1 MKSRRVMSILL
12 TAALSAETMFA
23 PLSVLASSDV
33 VPQSS
38 DVVESGSDIPVGSN
52 IDSVIDEL
60 PEVVSDLSKGSSELP
75 EVISELP
82 EGNSEVSSVLPELSG
97 EGSGSLLPETESS
110 AVVPAGDEMTGQ
122 EEAGPVWLEEKML
135 LASID
140 EEKEEITL
148 SFSAFS
154 ETEKYTYEVLDKDG
168 VSLKNGELEVQEKEV
183 NGDLEEVFGE
193 EDNYEAR
200 VALESS
206 WPEELTL
213 YVYDAENTFYITCSL
228 QQKKA
233 VDSIAAEQNE
243 EDKIAVVWTTLEDSS
258 CDGYVVELLSD
269 EGQLVDSVTVENT
282 ISACSFKASAENLSV
297 QVTPYVQEEDSAPE
311 YFIGAV
317 NAVSLLSVQEEPV
330 AVAQMEAESMIVYPD
345 QVGGVSAVAG
355 DHQVTLNWWQANNAE
370 AYNVYRWDP
379 AGWTEYLTTVTTP
392 NCTVT
397 NLRGNVEYWFVIE
410 GVRNEGGQQIKG
422 AMSAPVNAT
431 PFIIAPNA
439 PYDFS
444 GVNGNGATTLTWS
457 PNGIADGYIVYS
469 YDYSRNQYVEIG
481 KTIETRFTDKGAGN
495 VDKHKYMVKAYRTDD
510 NVNFFISD
518 GGPET
523 LVYGNKTVET
533 AKSIHPIYYSARIT
547 RKTGLYAE
555 FRKDKTKQG
564 TLKKGE
570 KVTII
575 YRRWK
580 QSLVSYK
587 GKKYYVYNGAM
598 RVTGQSYTKKDY
610 STQEKEYY
618 VNSQGYKSSSK
629 YLIWISTYTQRINVF
644 QGSKGKWKLI
654 KSEQCVT
661 GKIATY
667 TPMGTFKLYKKKKA
681 HYYGRSFYKYLCY
694 FSGDN
699 KMHTRPARRATKKY
713 IDSRLGIPLSNGCVR
728 LTDGLAKWIY
738 NEVPKKSTV
747 VVR

>member
-140 EEKEEITL
+140 EEKEEIAL

-233 VDSIAAEQNE
+233 VDSVAAEQNE
-243 EDKIAVVWTTLEDSS
+243 EDKIAVVWTNLEDSS

-355 DHQVTLNWWQANNAE
+355 DHQVTLNWWWANNAE

-379 AGWTEYLTTVTTP
+379 AGLTEYLTTVTTP

-444 GVNGNGATTLTWS
+444 GVNGNGATTLTW
-457 PNGIADGYIVYS
+457 
-469 YDYSRNQYVEIG
+469 
-481 KTIETRFTDKGAGN
+481 
-495 VDKHKYMVKAYRTDD
+495 
-510 NVNFFISD
+510 
-518 GGPET
+518 
-523 LVYGNKTVET
+523 
-533 AKSIHPIYYSARIT
+533 
-547 RKTGLYAE
+547 
-555 FRKDKTKQG
+555 KD
-564 TLKKGE
+564 
-570 KVTII
+570 
-575 YRRWK
+575 
-580 QSLVSYK
+580 
-587 GKKYYVYNGAM
+587 
-598 RVTGQSYTKKDY
+598 
-610 STQEKEYY
+610 
-618 VNSQGYKSSSK
+618 
-629 YLIWISTYTQRINVF
+629 
-644 QGSKGKWKLI
+644 
-654 KSEQCVT
+654 C
-661 GKIATY
+661 
-667 TPMGTFKLYKKKKA
+667 
-681 HYYGRSFYKYLCY
+681 
-694 FSGDN
+694 
-699 KMHTRPARRATKKY
+699 
-713 IDSRLGIPLSNGCVR
+713 
-728 LTDGLAKWIY
+728 
-738 NEVPKKSTV
+738 
-747 VVR
+747 